1 MFVFTEMSLL
11 EKIKRLYPP
20 YRRRRDA
27 EMREAIKQLVSSPE
41 MPCKIGDTYIRN
53 GLGAIG
59 GPR

>member
-20 YRRRRDA
+20 YRRRRD
-27 EMREAIKQLVSSPE
+27 EAMLAAIRQLVASPE
-41 MPCKIGDTYIRN
+41 MPCKIGDTYIRD